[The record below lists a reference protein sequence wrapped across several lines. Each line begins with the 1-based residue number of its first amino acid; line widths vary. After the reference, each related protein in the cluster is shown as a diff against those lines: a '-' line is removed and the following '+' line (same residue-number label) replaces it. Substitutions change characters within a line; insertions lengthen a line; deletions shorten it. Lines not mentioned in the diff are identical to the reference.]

1 MTQAHQS
8 HHVAYDEQMAD
19 ASLLETF
26 ENPDTSGYVIE
37 HTTEEFTSLCPK
49 TGHPDFAAIILRYG
63 PDQSCVELKSLK
75 LYYHSYRN
83 DGIFYEAV
91 TNKIRD
97 DLVQLM
103 SPKWLELI
111 TKWRGR
117 GGLHSRIIATHGEVP
132 K

>member
-1 MTQAHQS
+1 
-8 HHVAYDEQMAD
+8 MAD
-19 ASLLETF
+19 TSLLETF
-26 ENPDTSGYVIE
+26 ENPDTSPYVIE
-37 HTTEEFTSLCPK
+37 HIAEEFTSLCPM
-49 TGHPDFAAIILRYG
+49 TSHPDFATIILRYG
-63 PDQSCVELKSLK
+63 PAKSCVELKSLK
-75 LYYHSYRN
+75 LYYQSYRN

-97 DLVQLM
+97 DLVKLM

>member
-1 MTQAHQS
+1 
-8 HHVAYDEQMAD
+8 MAD